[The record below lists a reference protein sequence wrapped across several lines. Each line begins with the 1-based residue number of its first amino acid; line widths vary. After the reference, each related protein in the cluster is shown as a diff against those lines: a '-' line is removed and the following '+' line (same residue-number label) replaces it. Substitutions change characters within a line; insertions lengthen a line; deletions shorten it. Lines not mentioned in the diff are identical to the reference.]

1 MKTFANHLSRCVAVS
16 LWMMLSVC
24 YLPAHAQHAQ
34 PAEFIAREFGS
45 SGWVN
50 SVLPDGGEYRYTAH
64 GASGQ
69 AYIDRQTTR
78 AFTLDQVPRQNFDF
92 FSIQEEEALWLV
104 REEQLAVMHT
114 KEEKA
119 RTKQRPIKNKMRAV
133 YWPRVIVKNAQV
145 CVPKIEK
152 SEAND
157 WQEHL
162 LCWAMATQPITK
174 EAGHHE

>member
-69 AYIDRQTTR
+69 AYIDRQTIR
-78 AFTLDQVPRQNFDF
+78 AFTLDQVPRQSFDF

-104 REEQLAVMHT
+104 REEQLAAIN
-114 KEEKA
+114 KEEQE
-119 RTKQRPIKNKMRAV
+119 RTRQRSIKNKTTHLR
-133 YWPRVIVKNAQV
+133 WPKVIVENAQV

-152 SEAND
+152 AEAND
-157 WQEHL
+157 WREHL
-162 LCWAMATQPITK
+162 LCWTMAAQSMTK